1 MIRQSS
7 QLSCERRMSTITV
20 ELEDNLSPAQIS
32 KIKDLLG
39 LIQGVRRV
47 SGGDS
52 HQLGSLVPSDAGGFS
67 SQPQAPGQQ
76 VNLDS
81 LNPHQKKH
89 IISKAIAW
97 GSKNGKITLSRLE
110 RLSPEEIMNL
120 ATSFLSDMTDRE
132 KDEIFKDIS

>member
-1 MIRQSS
+1 MA
-7 QLSCERRMSTITV
+7 TITV
-20 ELEDNLSPAQIS
+20 ELEDNLSSAQIS

-39 LIQGVRRV
+39 MIRGVARV
-47 SGGDS
+47 EGGDS
-52 HQLGSLVPSDAGGFS
+52 HHLGSLVPPDPGGFPVH
-67 SQPQAPGQQ
+67 PQNPGQQ

-89 IISKAIAW
+89 IISKAMAW
-97 GSKNGKITLSRLE
+97 GSKNGKITLNRLQ

-132 KDEIFKDIS
+132 KDEIFRDIS